1 MSETN
6 KQLNNE
12 ELDAVVGG
20 ARIKAASQPQ
30 YMSIACSKCGEI
42 NMRIDIM
49 QSSFVCAGCGKT
61 NYISG

>member
-1 MSETN
+1 MSEI
-6 KQLNNE
+6 KMQLNDE

-20 ARIKAASQPQ
+20 ARKKAASQPQ

-42 NMRIDIM
+42 NMKIDIM
-49 QSSFVCAGCGKT
+49 QSSFVCDSCGKT